1 LKLQGIDLGYNAAG
15 SSLFEKELFKTNPI
29 KEKIVDLIG
38 RVENLSHA
46 GLGDVKADFMSLDK
60 NEKGEVI
67 QKAIFITPAEN
78 SYFDIP
84 KSSVEYT
91 LLAKYLSKRVKNVSF
106 HFLPITAFLE
116 VNHNTHVKWNFIWS

>member
-1 LKLQGIDLGYNAAG
+1 MGYNAAG

-38 RVENLSHA
+38 RVDNLSHA

-60 NEKGEVI
+60 NDKGEVI

-84 KSSVEYT
+84 KSAVEYT
-91 LLAKYLSKRVKNVSF
+91 LLAKYLSKRVKNMSF
-106 HFLPITAFLE
+106 HFLPITSFLD
-116 VNHNTHVKWNFIWS
+116 VNHNTHVIEQSLKN